1 MVEVRQCTN
10 KGNNEAMKR
19 GTEKDSNAPK
29 TDIAPKE
36 KRHLLTFSAT
46 WKWLHRFRSHA
57 ACICQ
62 LLQAAP
68 RVAITVPHGTWAH
81 VIDAPQIPS
90 RAIAPAY
97 ALHPAGWSDTGCM
110 YYSMS
115 VDISGQLG

>member
-1 MVEVRQCTN
+1 MRQCTN

-46 WKWLHRFRSHA
+46 WKWLHRFRSHGFVNS
-57 ACICQ
+57 C
-62 LLQAAP
+62 
-68 RVAITVPHGTWAH
+68 GTWAH

-90 RAIAPAY
+90 RATAPAY
-97 ALHPAGWSDTGCM
+97 ALHPAGWSDTGYM
-110 YYSMS
+110 YHSMS
-115 VDISGQLG
+115 VDVSGQLG